1 MFPSLSEAWRESP
14 PHLYRP
20 HSEHGLQA
28 RVWGLWAC
36 CLWSGSE
43 YSQQSPG
50 WSLSP
55 WPTSRQWE
63 SHPRTAGT
71 GTWSYCTDPE
81 INVTASWQR
90 QRSTQHAQIHVLATC
105 ERPDIGVSLSMR
117 NQPLIPSLKT
127 VTMCHWPT
135 TMRLSLTIWAAPV
148 PQLNLEEEEIKSQ
161 RFLISLNSSE
171 PNMASEWN
179 ILFKD
184 NRTTANVCLI

>member
-1 MFPSLSEAWRESP
+1 MCLFAHLSKSEIPKMFPSLSEAWRESP

-90 QRSTQHAQIHVLATC
+90 QRSTQHAQIQVRSCYLWTPGYRGVIVHAQPAAHSVPEDCDHVPLTNDDATLT
-105 ERPDIGVSLSMR
+105 DYLSGSR
-117 NQPLIPSLKT
+117 S
-127 VTMCHWPT
+127 
-135 TMRLSLTIWAAPV
+135 TIKPGGGRD
-148 PQLNLEEEEIKSQ
+148 QKSEISN
-161 RFLISLNSSE
+161 F
-171 PNMASEWN
+171 P
-179 ILFKD
+179 
-184 NRTTANVCLI
+184 